1 MKFRLF
7 EFQERAA
14 AELLQRMDSMRR
26 AYDADG
32 SLSAVSL
39 SAPTGSGKTVICAA
53 AAEMLLFGGDG
64 REGDAGASILWL
76 SDSPGLNRQTM
87 KRFQQASEFLGPVM
101 EEIGPE
107 FARGHGR
114 LEPGRIYFLN
124 RQLLGKGKTLSG
136 EAEGGHSFHDVL
148 EATLGSGIRLWLFID
163 EAHRGLGATGDRGS
177 SETMNR
183 TVYSLVVDGIE
194 GVCRPMPCV
203 VGVSATPGRFEVAM
217 KARTK
222 LGRDLK
228 AGVDVP
234 VSAVRES
241 GLVKDVVELRMPKSG
256 ASRLDMGLEQAC
268 ACLDAFTKDWDGYCR
283 SAGIPPVV
291 PLLIVQ
297 VEDRITAET
306 LGALR
311 SEILRA
317 LPDLDPDV
325 AFANVFGE
333 HADVETPQGTV
344 PYVKPEEVSDSA
356 SIRVLFAKDAV
367 STGWDCPRAEV
378 IWSRRRRVDATY
390 IAQLLGRMIR
400 TPLARRIGNV
410 KRLDAVSCFLPEFD
424 PDTVEAVV
432 ESFRSGAPVVAP
444 EGIVAQPADAVW
456 FGESKA
462 RLEAEMAGLTA
473 ISSTA
478 PSPQALSSVASR
490 LEEPASSGRTEES
503 GREPEAPLEAFLEG
517 RDEAFGED
525 SGQPGGCPSS
535 VADGGEFL
543 DDSGEAV
550 TEETDV
556 APAKPC
562 APIRPSEEE
571 VARIEAS
578 LARMP
583 DAGGDEIAESFEGMV
598 SRTVRKEELP
608 PVGAL
613 MGCARI
619 VSSDIAPGT
628 GVMAGVRKDF
638 RLELEAEIVRWPD
651 EFGKALEG
659 VRTVVTAVRRI
670 DALTGDS
677 REDAEESAA
686 RGRAR
691 IEGMFR
697 TASAAFGGAKD
708 AMLECVRIR
717 TLGSM
722 EKGMEEAAAVE
733 EAHARYAAAAS
744 CPEIAGAV
752 NAWAKEETAR
762 LLAKHSPGAHAV
774 SERNRAEWDRI
785 EGSVMPYVE
794 RNLRISAADAR
805 QSTDRE
811 RFPKHVVAGAD
822 GWAYFS
828 LNETEKAVVRTQLD
842 SPRCLAWYRNPPRS
856 GPGSLSIAYEQDGEW
871 KNMQP
876 DFVFFERTADGGIAR
891 ILADP
896 HGGWLGDGMARLRG
910 CVAYLEDHP
919 GMFSAALFIADVPR
933 QGLRYL
939 DLARPEVRKAIAE
952 ASDCSAQ
959 ALFAGPAAKDYE
971 IAGNVEG

>member
-14 AELLQRMDSMRR
+14 AELLQKMDSMRR

-53 AAEMLLFGGDG
+53 AAERLLFGGDG
-64 REGDAGASILWL
+64 REGDGRASILWL

-87 KRFQQASEFLGPVM
+87 KRFQQASEHLGPAL

-107 FARGHGR
+107 FARGRER
-114 LEPGRIYFLN
+114 LDPGRIYFLN

-136 EAEGGHSFHDVL
+136 EAEGGRSFHDVL
-148 EATLGSGIRLWLFID
+148 DASLGSGIRLWLFID
-163 EAHRGLGATGDRGS
+163 EAHRGLGSSGEDKGS
-177 SETMNR
+177 GEAASR

-194 GVCRPMPCV
+194 GVCRPMPCI
-203 VGVSATPGRFEVAM
+203 VGVSATPGRFEAAM

-241 GLVKDVVELRMPKSG
+241 GLVKDVVGLRMPKSS

-268 ACLDAFTKDWDGYCR
+268 ACLEHFTKDWSEYCR
-283 SAGIPPVV
+283 SAGIPAVV

-297 VEDRITAET
+297 VEDRISAEA
-306 LGALR
+306 LGVLR

-317 LPDLDPDV
+317 LPDLDPDA

-333 HADVETPQGTV
+333 HTDVETPQGTV

-356 SIRVLFAKDAV
+356 SIRILFAKDAV

-400 TPLARRIGNV
+400 TPLARRIGTV
-410 KRLDAVSCFLPEFD
+410 ERLDAVSCFLPNFD
-424 PDTVEAVV
+424 PGTVDAVV
-432 ESFRSGAPVVAP
+432 ESFRSGAPAVDP
-444 EGIVAQPADAVW
+444 EGIVAQPAGAVW
-456 FGESKA
+456 FGEIKA
-462 RLEAEMAGLTA
+462 RLEAEMVAMTA

-478 PSPQALSSVASR
+478 PSPAELSSDAPRPKASDASGSAEKTGQESKEASDASR
-490 LEEPASSGRTEES
+490 E
-503 GREPEAPLEAFLEG
+503 
-517 RDEAFGED
+517 
-525 SGQPGGCPSS
+525 
-535 VADGGEFL
+535 GGEEVFGKG
-543 DDSGEAV
+543 SGLSGGRPSGGTSMDGSSEAAA
-550 TEETDV
+550 EETGA
-556 APAKPC
+556 APEKPFV
-562 APIRPSEEE
+562 PVRPSEEE
-571 VARIEAS
+571 AARIDAS

-583 DAGGDEIAESFEGMV
+583 DAGGGEIGKAFEEMV

-613 MGCARI
+613 MDCARI

-638 RLELEAEIVRWPD
+638 RLELEAEIVRRPE

-659 VRTVVTAVRRI
+659 VRTAVMAVRRI

-677 REDAEESAA
+677 REDAEESAT

-691 IEGMFR
+691 IEDMFR

-717 TLGSM
+717 TLGNM
-722 EKGMEEAAAVE
+722 EQGMDEAAAVE
-733 EAHARYAAAAS
+733 EAHVRYAAAAS

-762 LLAKHSPGAHAV
+762 MLAKHSPGAHAV

-785 EGSVMPYVE
+785 EGSVKPYVE

-811 RFPKHVVAGAD
+811 RYPKHVVADRD

-828 LNETEKAVVRTQLD
+828 LNETEKAVVRTQLA
-842 SPRCLAWYRNPPRS
+842 SSRCLAWYRNPPRS
-856 GPGSLSIAYEQDGEW
+856 GPGSLSIAYEQDGLW

-876 DFVFFERTADGGIAR
+876 DFVFFERTADGGVAR
-891 ILADP
+891 ILAEP
-896 HGGWLGDGMARLRG
+896 HGGWLADGAAKLKG
-910 CVAYLEDHP
+910 CAAYLEDHP
-919 GMFSAALFIADVPR
+919 GMFSAALFIAEVPQR
-933 QGLRYL
+933 GLRYL
-939 DLARPEVRKAIAE
+939 DLARAEVRKAVAE
-952 ASDCSAQ
+952 APDGPVQ
-959 ALFAGPAAKDYE
+959 ALFAGPAARDYE
-971 IAGNVEG
+971 TVKDAEG